1 MPDTHSTPLD
11 PSLGPSISRYQDVVS
26 GTKRKYRGDKESSS
40 RSDWVIGED
49 FEEPYVISQP
59 VDFDK
64 GLIQEIEVLVEAH
77 DQGWSDY
84 PQDHNT
90 YNNSWTYAELAK
102 LMPDG
107 SLSASRELIY
117 CNLHAVER
125 WQQHSKTWSAA
136 DSQFVQSLQAGDRVA
151 VVLRAQFPG
160 WTHYVKWGKIDIMY
174 DRNVVGGPSD
184 TSQGTCKKQKVH

>member
-1 MPDTHSTPLD
+1 MYGDDKDTSF
-11 PSLGPSISRYQDVVS
+11 QNVM
-26 GTKRKYRGDKESSS
+26 
-40 RSDWVIGED
+40 VIGED

-59 VDFDK
+59 VK
-64 GLIQEIEVLVEAH
+64 GRIKEIEVLVEAR

-117 CNLHAVER
+117 CNLHAVKR
-125 WQQHSKTWSAA
+125 WQRHSKTWSAT
-136 DSQFVQSLQAGDRVA
+136 DSQFVRSLQAGDRVA

-160 WTHYVKWGKIDIMY
+160 WTHYVKWAKIEIVY
-174 DRNVVGGPSD
+174 DRRVVDRHSD
-184 TSQGTCKKQKVH
+184 GFQGTSKKQRLR